1 MHFAFL
7 NGRGYPLVRDSS
19 QRRALV
25 SLLGHG
31 ESQVT
36 DTDDD
41 SAVYTPQEMFAIIGG
56 LSKDDTKRLALY
68 AARLANTLPGVD
80 PKDLLHHALLKA
92 SLGERRCPRDVTPI
106 TFLGNAMKSELSNL
120 RRKSK
125 QTESICD
132 QEQDFE
138 DEDVDEDSPEA
149 WAERM
154 DDLKHAM
161 EEVGQA
167 FGDDTRPMIVFEGRA
182 EGLSRDEI
190 RELLGLDL
198 VAYESLEK
206 KIRRFMNKRLSERR
220 AI

>member
-1 MHFAFL
+1 M
-7 NGRGYPLVRDSS
+7 
-19 QRRALV
+19 
-25 SLLGHG
+25 
-31 ESQVT
+31 T
-36 DTDDD
+36 DTDDGT
-41 SAVYTPQEMFAIIGG
+41 AVYTQEEMCAIIGD

-92 SLGERRCPRDVTPI
+92 SLGERRCPRDATAI
-106 TFLGNAMKSELSNL
+106 TFLGNAMRSELFNL

-125 QTESICD
+125 QTESMGD
-132 QEQDFE
+132 LEQDFE
-138 DEDVDEDSPEA
+138 DVDDESPEA
-149 WAERM
+149 WVERM

-161 EEVGQA
+161 EEVQQA
-167 FGDDTRPMIVFEGRA
+167 FGDDTRPMLVFEGRA

-190 RELLGLDL
+190 RELLGLDQL
-198 VAYESLEK
+198 AYESLEK